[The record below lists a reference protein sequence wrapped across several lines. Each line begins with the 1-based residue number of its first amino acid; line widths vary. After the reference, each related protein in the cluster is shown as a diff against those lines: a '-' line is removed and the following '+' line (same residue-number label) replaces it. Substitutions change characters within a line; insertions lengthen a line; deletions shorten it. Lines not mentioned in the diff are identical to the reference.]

1 MQIFLKNLQG
11 NTKVMT
17 LSENS
22 DLNNLKNLI
31 ESVEGIP
38 VDQQRLYS
46 RGRLVNDVNFENGQT
61 IELSLPMLGGG
72 ATGNTNMEPAFV
84 ALVQKY
90 IYNKKICRLCYASN
104 PVKATNCRK
113 RKCGKCGSL
122 RMKKM
127 LKVK

>member
-46 RGRLVNDVNFENGQT
+46 RGRLVNDVNFENG
-61 IELSLPMLGGG
+61 
-72 ATGNTNMEPAFV
+72 
-84 ALVQKY
+84 
-90 IYNKKICRLCYASN
+90 
-104 PVKATNCRK
+104 
-113 RKCGKCGSL
+113 
-122 RMKKM
+122 
-127 LKVK
+127 

>member
-1 MQIFLKNLQG
+1 
-11 NTKVMT
+11 MT
-17 LSENS
+17 LSENYTL
-22 DLNNLKNLI
+22 DNLKSQI

-46 RGRLVNDVNFENGQT
+46 RGRLVMEDSANFENGQT
-61 IELSLPMLGGG
+61 VELSLPMLGGG

-104 PVKATNCRK
+104 PIKATNCRK

-127 LKVK
+127 LKAK